1 MLNINAH
8 DKYKKTHTESSEKKR
23 IIIEIIQICMYHTL
37 FTSAKENT
45 CINIMY
51 YGYDETHTENVG

>member
-1 MLNINAH
+1 
-8 DKYKKTHTESSEKKR
+8 
-23 IIIEIIQICMYHTL
+23 MYHTL